1 MIKKSILL
9 CLLIVVTISCKKNN
23 TKNSKQETPQPEIT
37 IKTYTYN
44 EIEPLLKKQNDTT
57 YIINFWATWCAP
69 CVKELPVFEKLN
81 TNYSNKKVKILLVCL
96 DFPNHVNSKLIPFL
110 ERKKLKCEVVLLND
124 INEDYW
130 IKAIDENWSG
140 AIPATIIYSK
150 NKRNFYEQ
158 SFDDNTLET
167 ELQTF
172 LN

>member
-23 TKNSKQETPQPEIT
+23 IKNSKQETPQPETT

-44 EIEPLLKKQNDTT
+44 EIEPLLKKENDTT

-81 TNYSNKKVKILLVCL
+81 TNYSNKKVKILLVSL
-96 DFPNHVNSKLIPFL
+96 DIPNHVNSKLIPFL

-140 AIPATIIYSK
+140 AIPATIIYNK